1 MNTPDSRR
9 QSVTPPPTGSAPPG
23 RGPLQGA
30 WLPKF
35 GIAEMMLAM
44 MVLCVMA
51 AAGSYLR
58 TAMQNDRG
66 RPIFVLFTLASPF
79 ALVLVLSTYMSVK
92 RWLRGR

>member
-1 MNTPDSRR
+1 
-9 QSVTPPPTGSAPPG
+9 
-23 RGPLQGA
+23 
-30 WLPKF
+30 
-35 GIAEMMLAM
+35 MMLAM